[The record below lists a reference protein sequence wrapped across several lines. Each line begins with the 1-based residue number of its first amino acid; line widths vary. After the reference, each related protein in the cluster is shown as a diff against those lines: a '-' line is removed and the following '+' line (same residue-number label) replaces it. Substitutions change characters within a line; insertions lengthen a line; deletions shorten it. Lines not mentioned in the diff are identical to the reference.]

1 MLRLSINSVR
11 LRNSFLSSFSDEFK
25 NIHSWCFSPLEG
37 LKIRSVRILWNQ
49 RFVDELLAY
58 NSIFQNVLEVTA
70 VAIAERLQHI
80 YRDSTKCTSLCWNNK
95 VANWATFVNHALYKY
110 NKILLLLVL
119 RFSIELED
127 PIVVFPDLTKHSV
140 SEVQQMTQVIMIS
153 KLQRFIAQN
162 DFVRVRIVGQFI
174 WL

>member
-1 MLRLSINSVR
+1 M
-11 LRNSFLSSFSDEFK
+11 
-25 NIHSWCFSPLEG
+25 
-37 LKIRSVRILWNQ
+37 
-49 RFVDELLAY
+49 
-58 NSIFQNVLEVTA
+58 
-70 VAIAERLQHI
+70 
-80 YRDSTKCTSLCWNNK
+80 
-95 VANWATFVNHALYKY
+95 
-110 NKILLLLVL
+110 L

-174 WL
+174 